1 MNEGKMSKLQFLR
14 RCLDQTRTTFLSC
27 LALSLFLLFAVTESS
42 VQAQSPPVRYRL
54 TWLANAIWNLNS
66 GVFVN
71 DMNDAGFVVGSAKD
85 ATLVNSR
92 AFVYSN
98 GFLIN
103 LNTPNVQWTDQGTTV
118 NGWTAI
124 SASGINNIGQIVGT
138 AKNSAGQSRAFVAL
152 DALRT
157 APQFMLLPSV
167 SGASATEG
175 RRINDRG
182 VVIGYASSGWVAY
195 MPSNNGYSAAV
206 PLGFIGD
213 SVRGDINNAGVI
225 VNAGGYVMSPN
236 PNFTYTTGA
245 FQLIANRQFF
255 RINELSTMS
264 GVRKTG
270 KTFGQQ
276 FVGPI
281 LRSYTGL
288 ETLLAT
294 SNASDYDIAT
304 GLNDSNDVVF
314 CKANRGFLTHSDYGT
329 YALDQ
334 LLINPSADWS
344 AGKHIPWGHNNRLFN
359 GFGQII
365 GRAEVPATTS
375 RGQARYVS
383 YILTP
388 E

>member
-1 MNEGKMSKLQFLR
+1 MSKLQFLR
-14 RCLDQTRTTFLSC
+14 RCLSQTRTTFLSS

-66 GVFVN
+66 GVFVS
-71 DMNDAGFVVGSAKD
+71 DINDAGFVVGSAYD
-85 ATLVNSR
+85 AALVNSR

-103 LNTPNVQWTDQGTTV
+103 LNTPNVQWTDQGATV
-118 NGWTAI
+118 TGWTAI
-124 SASGINNIGQIVGT
+124 GASGINNIGQIVDT
-138 AKNSAGQSRAFVAL
+138 AKNSAGNSRAFVAL
-152 DALRT
+152 DALGT

-167 SGASATEG
+167 SGASATGG

-195 MPSNNGYSAAV
+195 MPSSNGYSAAV
-206 PLGFIGD
+206 PLGFSGD
-213 SVRGDINNAGVI
+213 SSRGDINNAGVI
-225 VNAGGYVMSPN
+225 VNAAGYVMSPN
-236 PNFTYTTGA
+236 ANFTYTTGA

-255 RINELSTMS
+255 RINELSTMC
-264 GVRKTG
+264 GLRKAGYTY
-270 KTFGQQ
+270 
-276 FVGPI
+276 VGPI

-294 SNASDYDIAT
+294 SNGYDYDIAS

-334 LLINPSADWS
+334 LLLNPSADWS
-344 AGKHIPWGHNNRLFN
+344 AGKHMPWGHNNRLFN

-383 YILTP
+383 NILTP